1 MYVCAC
7 VVLVLLLCITIIFEG
22 HMYECISHF
31 FFFLFYHSLDQER
44 GGEGGKQVGSM
55 NEVTSQRLL

>member
-1 MYVCAC
+1 MSVF
-7 VVLVLLLCITIIFEG
+7 LTFFL
-22 HMYECISHF
+22 S